1 MYTCFFEECW
11 TCLQNLVENPTQT
24 CVECGVEAALS
35 WKGADLDS
43 VHVVLKWRCCPYKP
57 SWGPAVPQ
65 GDEGFA
71 PSPCLCPELWQ
82 CCLTA
87 LPQFGEPIAPSRL
100 LDKIHEF
107 SSCHLDKAVFTCVL
121 YTVLLLLLWSL
132 IDKKTNVFNCNFLFQ
147 RFCASSTD
155 LAMELLI
162 CHHLSLFLLCS
173 LDFSIASLCFKTSF

>member
-1 MYTCFFEECW
+1 M
-11 TCLQNLVENPTQT
+11 ENP
-24 CVECGVEAALS
+24 CSDVCGVLCGAALS

-65 GDEGFA
+65 GDECFTPHPVCVQSLA
-71 PSPCLCPELWQ
+71 VLPHSPFLL
-82 CCLTA
+82 L
-87 LPQFGEPIAPSRL
+87 LPGAAEFGEPIAPRRL

-132 IDKKTNVFNCNFLFQ
+132 IDKKTNVFNCSFLFQ
-147 RFCASSTD
+147 RFCAGSTD

-162 CHHLSLFLLCS
+162 CHHVSLSLSALQLRIFHSS
-173 LDFSIASLCFKTSF
+173 LYFKTCF